1 MWYTAIKFKNSLEIK
16 TLRLLLLTTLC
27 SMMQLLNQV
36 FLPSKRKFNIS
47 HVKFTFPWKNTA
59 ETKISSNYNIVLRL
73 LLGVF
78 KLQPASKNTFSFQ
91 MAWVVLK
98 SFDTKYNKL
107 LLFYTTYSVMD

>member
-1 MWYTAIKFKNSLEIK
+1 M
-16 TLRLLLLTTLC
+16 
-27 SMMQLLNQV
+27 
-36 FLPSKRKFNIS
+36 
-47 HVKFTFPWKNTA
+47 
-59 ETKISSNYNIVLRL
+59 L

-107 LLFYTTYSVMD
+107 LLFYTKYLLCYGNMARLLHFKLKTDTYPEQFPLARA